1 MMARSA
7 WNRSR
12 RRSGGNRPAR
22 IVVPSPAAGEAHIVL
37 QRERTRAAC
46 GAEGVRRFD
55 AALLAWA
62 EVEDHVL
69 MCTAATCDW
78 SGQASGC
85 LMTTDYAHLCPR
97 CAAMAE
103 PVEGPWGTEA

>member
-1 MMARSA
+1 MAHSA
-7 WNRSR
+7 WKSG

-37 QRERTRAAC
+37 QRERIRAEF

-62 EVEDHVL
+62 QIEDHAL
-69 MCTAATCDW
+69 TCTTEICDW
-78 SGQASGC
+78 SGKASDC
-85 LMTTDYAHLCPR
+85 LMTTDYNHLCPR
-97 CAAMAE
+97 CAAVAE